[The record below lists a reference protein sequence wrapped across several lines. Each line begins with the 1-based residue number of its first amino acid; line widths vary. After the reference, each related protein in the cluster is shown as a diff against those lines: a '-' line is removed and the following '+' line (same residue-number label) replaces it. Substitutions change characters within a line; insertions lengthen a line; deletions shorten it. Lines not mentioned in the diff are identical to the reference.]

1 MTRLEEIETRKVEI
15 REEVEATEEI
25 EKVEELTE
33 EVAALEEEEKQIEE
47 HEKVQEEAKELE
59 EKSFKAKEIIKEE
72 RKIMEN
78 KELRNSKEYVD
89 AYAEYIKTGEDK
101 ELRSLL
107 TENVNG
113 GDVAVPEIV
122 YDFVKT
128 AWEKS
133 DIMSLVN
140 RVNVKGNLKVNFELT
155 AGEATIHTE
164 GSETSVPEEEL
175 TLGIVELKPQSIKKW
190 IGISDEVYDMRG
202 EAFLR
207 YIYDELTQKIVKKA
221 TDALIGLI
229 AQLPQT
235 ATASSP
241 SANIV
246 NEAPALGTVA
256 NAIANLSDEAT
267 DITIVMNKLTWGAFK
282 AAQYAGGYAVDP
294 FEGCRVVFNNT
305 LPAYSTASADAVYM
319 IVGDFRQGALVNL
332 PNGDGVDIKF
342 DDTTLMTDDII
353 RILGR
358 QYIGFGVVADK
369 SFALVTKPE

>member
-1 MTRLEEIETRKVEI
+1 MTRLEEIEARKLEI
-15 REEVEATEEI
+15 REELEATEEV
-25 EKVEELTE
+25 EKVEELNQEVEALNE
-33 EVAALEEEEKQIEE
+33 EVSQIEE
-47 HEKVQEEAKELE
+47 QQEEQEVAE
-59 EKSFKAKEIIKEE
+59 EMETAPIVDEVIKEE
-72 RKIMEN
+72 KKVMDN
-78 KELRNSKEYVD
+78 KELRNSREYID
-89 AYAEYIKTGEDK
+89 AYAEYVKTGEDK

-107 TENVNG
+107 TENVSG
-113 GDVAVPEIV
+113 EVAVPEMV
-122 YDFVKT
+122 YDLVKT

-140 RVNVKGNLKVNFELT
+140 KVNVKGNLKVNFELT

-175 TLGIVELKPQSIKKW
+175 TLGIVELKPASIKKW

-221 TDALIGLI
+221 TDSLIGII
-229 AQLPQT
+229 ASLPAQAT
-235 ATASSP
+235 ATSV
-241 SANIV
+241 SANEIA
-246 NEAPALGTVA
+246 EAPAVGTVA
-256 NAIANLSDEAT
+256 NAIANLSDEAS
-267 DITIVMNKLTWGAFK
+267 DITVVMNKLTWGSFK
-282 AAQYAGGYAVDP
+282 EVQYANGYAVDP

-305 LPAYSTASADAVYM
+305 LPAYSTASDGDVYM

-358 QYIGFGVVADK
+358 QYIGLGAVADK
-369 SFALVTKPE
+369 AFALVSKPE

>member
-1 MTRLEEIETRKVEI
+1 MTRLEEIEARKLEI
-15 REEVEATEEI
+15 REELEATEEV
-25 EKVEELTE
+25 EKVEELNQEVEALNE
-33 EVAALEEEEKQIEE
+33 EVSQIEE
-47 HEKVQEEAKELE
+47 QQEEQEVAE
-59 EKSFKAKEIIKEE
+59 EMETAPIVDEVIKEE
-72 RKIMEN
+72 KKVMDN
-78 KELRNSKEYVD
+78 KELRNSKEYID
-89 AYAEYIKTGEDK
+89 AYAEYVKTGEDK

-107 TENVNG
+107 TENVSG
-113 GDVAVPEIV
+113 EVAVPEMV
-122 YDFVKT
+122 YDLVKT

-140 RVNVKGNLKVNFELT
+140 KVNVKGNLKVNFELT

-175 TLGIVELKPQSIKKW
+175 TLGIVELKPASIKKW

-221 TDALIGLI
+221 TDSLIGII
-229 AQLPQT
+229 ASLPAQAT
-235 ATASSP
+235 ATSV
-241 SANIV
+241 SANEIA
-246 NEAPALGTVA
+246 EAPAVGTVA
-256 NAIANLSDEAT
+256 NAIANLSDEAS
-267 DITIVMNKLTWGAFK
+267 DITVVMNKLTWGSFK
-282 AAQYAGGYAVDP
+282 EVQYANGYAVDP

-305 LPAYSTASADAVYM
+305 LPAYSTASDGDVYM

-358 QYIGFGVVADK
+358 QYIGLGAVADK
-369 SFALVTKPE
+369 AFALVSKPE

>member
-1 MTRLEEIETRKVEI
+1 MSRLEEIEARKLEI
-15 REEVEATEEI
+15 REELEATEEV
-25 EKVEELTE
+25 EKVEELNQEVDALNE
-33 EVAALEEEEKQIEE
+33 EVQQIEE
-47 HEKVQEEAKELE
+47 HEEEQQIAEEIEEAPVVPEV
-59 EKSFKAKEIIKEE
+59 IKEE
-72 RKIMEN
+72 KKIMDN
-78 KELRNSKEYVD
+78 KELRNSKEYIN
-89 AYAEYIKTGEDK
+89 AYAEYVKTGEDK

-107 TENVNG
+107 TENVS
-113 GDVAVPEIV
+113 GDVAVPEMV
-122 YDFVKT
+122 YDIVKN

-133 DIMSLVN
+133 DIMSLVS

-175 TLGIVELKPQSIKKW
+175 TLGIVELKPVSIKKW

-221 TDALIGLI
+221 TDSLIGLI

-246 NEAPALGTVA
+246 KEAPAVGTFA
-256 NAIANLSDEAT
+256 TGIANLSDEAS
-267 DITIVMNKLTWGAFK
+267 DITIVMNKLTYGNFK
-282 AAQYAGGYAVDP
+282 TVQYANGFSVDP
-294 FEGCRVVFNNT
+294 FEGARVVFNNS
-305 LPAYSTASADAVYM
+305 LPAYDSASEDDVYA
-319 IVGDFRQGALVNL
+319 IVGDFREGALVNL

-358 QYIGFGVVADK
+358 QYIGMGVVGDK
-369 SFALVTKPE
+369 SFALITKPGA

>member
-1 MTRLEEIETRKVEI
+1 MSRLEEIEARKLEI
-15 REEVEATEEI
+15 REELEATEEV
-25 EKVEELTE
+25 EKVEELNNEVDALNE
-33 EVAALEEEEKQIEE
+33 EIEQIEE
-47 HEKVQEEAKELE
+47 QEEIEQQAE
-59 EKSFKAKEIIKEE
+59 EIEEAPVVPEVIKEE
-72 RKIMEN
+72 KKNMDN
-78 KELRNSKEYVD
+78 KELRNSKEYID
-89 AYAEYIKTGEDK
+89 AYAEYVKTGEDK

-107 TENVNG
+107 TENVSG
-113 GDVAVPEIV
+113 GDVAVPEMV
-122 YDFVKT
+122 YDIVKN

-133 DIMSLVN
+133 DIMSLVS

-175 TLGIVELKPQSIKKW
+175 TLGIVELKPVSIKKW

-207 YIYDELTQKIVKKA
+207 YIYDELTAKIVKKA
-221 TDALIGLI
+221 ADGLVDLI

-246 NEAPALGTVA
+246 KEAPAVGTVA
-256 NAIANLSDEAT
+256 NGIANLSDEAT
-267 DITIVMNKLTWGAFK
+267 DITIVMNKLTYGNFK
-282 AAQYAGGYAVDP
+282 TAQYANGFSVDP
-294 FEGCRVVFNNT
+294 FEGARVVFNNS
-305 LPAYSTASADAVYM
+305 LPAYDTASEDDVYA
-319 IVGDFRQGALVNL
+319 IVGDFREGALVNL

-358 QYIGFGVVADK
+358 QYIGMGVVGDK
-369 SFALVTKPE
+369 SFALITKPGA